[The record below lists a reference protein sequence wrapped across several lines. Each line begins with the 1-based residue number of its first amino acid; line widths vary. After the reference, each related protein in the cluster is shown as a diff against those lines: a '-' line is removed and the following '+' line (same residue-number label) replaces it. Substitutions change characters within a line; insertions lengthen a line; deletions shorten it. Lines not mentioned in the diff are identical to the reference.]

1 MITTTTTGNGTN
13 HGVAPQGRRPA
24 PGERERILAEW
35 ASSGRSLEE
44 MAAMTG
50 WSRHSLYRWQRQ
62 AAKGRSPTARLA
74 PAKLVA
80 VPRPAAVT
88 GPWAAEIG
96 LGRAVVR
103 VAAGCPAKW
112 IAEVVEALKPC

>member
-1 MITTTTTGNGTN
+1 MEQ
-13 HGVAPQGRRPA
+13 GVAPQGRRPA

-35 ASSGRSLEE
+35 ASTGRSLEE
-44 MAAMTG
+44 MAAASG
-50 WSRHSLYRWQRQ
+50 WSTHSLYRWRRE
-62 AAKGRSPTARLA
+62 AAKGRSPTARRA

-80 VPRPAAVT
+80 VPRPAAAM

-96 LGRAVVR
+96 LGRRVLR

-112 IAEVVEALKPC
+112 IAEVVEALQPC